1 MEIHNTKVYLFNK
14 YKYLN
19 LKWNNARTHILL
31 RTKWLAEN
39 DYTIIKHLCSFCCWV
54 LLNKHY

>member
-1 MEIHNTKVYLFNK
+1 MEIPNTKVYIFNK

-31 RTKWLAEN
+31 RTEN
-39 DYTIIKHLCSFCCWV
+39 DYTIIKHLCSFYCWV